1 MALFL
6 GNSTYLSLEI
16 MRCFCAILNTGP
28 AFKTKYAGRIEAVKR
43 TF

>member
-16 MRCFCAILNTGP
+16 MRGFCAILNTGP
-28 AFKTKYAGRIEAVKR
+28 HSRQNMPEE
-43 TF
+43 